1 MKNIL
6 ALVLLTFSIFGF
18 TQDKILTLVKTPASD
33 FVIDGTLS
41 EKELLNASQIDLVFE
56 HLPGYNT
63 EPSYKTVGFVNY
75 SQEFVYI
82 AFTPKVISFCIFVKS
97 ILLSEGP
104 FPIFKHF

>member
-41 EKELLNASQIDLVFE
+41 EKELLNA
-56 HLPGYNT
+56 
-63 EPSYKTVGFVNY
+63 
-75 SQEFVYI
+75 
-82 AFTPKVISFCIFVKS
+82 
-97 ILLSEGP
+97 
-104 FPIFKHF
+104 